1 VGIALFRVDERL
13 IHGQV
18 TVGWGNALGLER
30 YVVVDDQLPN
40 TDFERELFGLGVPS
54 DASAEFVSV
63 QEARELLPRWAASGE
78 SSVVLT
84 RDLDHMVRLARGGA
98 LAGHSVNLGGIHH
111 RAGRDRVLPYV
122 FLDPDDRQRIRALEA
137 EGVTVTAQD
146 LPGARATPGR
156 KLVDD

>member
-1 VGIALFRVDERL
+1 MGIALFRVDERL

-18 TVGWGNALGLER
+18 TVAWGNELSLDR
-30 YVVVDDQLPN
+30 YLVVDDRLPQE
-40 TDFERELFGLGVPS
+40 DFERELFGLGVPS

-63 QEARELLPRWAASGE
+63 EDARGLLPRWTASEE
-78 SSVVLT
+78 SAVLLT

-98 LAGHSVNLGGIHH
+98 LAGLSVNLGGIHH
-111 RAGRDRVLPYV
+111 RPGRDRVLPYL
-122 FLDPDDRQRIRALEA
+122 FLDSDDRQRIRALEA

>member
-18 TVGWGNALGLER
+18 TVAWGNELGLDR
-30 YVVVDDQLPN
+30 YVVVDDHLPQA
-40 TDFERELFGLGVPS
+40 DFARGLLS
-54 DASAEFVSV
+54 
-63 QEARELLPRWAASGE
+63 RWAASSE

-84 RDLDHMVRLARGGA
+84 RDLDHMVRLARGGT
-98 LAGHSVNLGGIHH
+98 LTGKSVNLGGIHH
-111 RAGRDRVLPYV
+111 RPGRERVLPYL
-122 FLDPDDRQRIRALEA
+122 FLDSDDRQRIRALEA

-156 KLVDD
+156 KLVDG